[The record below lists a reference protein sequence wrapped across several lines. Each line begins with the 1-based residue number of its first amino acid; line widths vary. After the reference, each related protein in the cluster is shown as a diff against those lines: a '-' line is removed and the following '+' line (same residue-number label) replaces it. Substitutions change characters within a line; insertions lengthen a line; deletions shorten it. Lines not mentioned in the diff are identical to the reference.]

1 MKRAFCILLL
11 LLVLAPSARG
21 QAFAF
26 SDQVLTYTIRH
37 NLFPGD
43 IGTMTFRGKS
53 VQDRYQ
59 VDASLQAAVGNIY
72 TLECSY
78 GTLFQKD
85 AGLTPVSATRSQKE
99 KKYWAKGIY
108 DWSAPGVVH
117 MDVTKSTRVPRDETL
132 NWHGTVRDLLGMIW
146 WLRSRDYGRESLD
159 VPNALLLDHDALPV
173 RVTFNRKEIR
183 YGGKQTPV
191 IEVTVAQD
199 GKDALRLTLSD
210 NAQRIPLKFSIGLPF
225 GTIKGSLAR

>member
-11 LLVLAPSARG
+11 LVLAPYARG
-21 QAFAF
+21 QAFTF
-26 SDQVLTYTIRH
+26 SDQVLTYSIRH

-43 IGTMTFRGKS
+43 IGTMTFRGRNT
-53 VQDRYQ
+53 QDKYQ
-59 VDASLQAAVGNIY
+59 VDASLQAAVGSLY

-78 GTLFQKD
+78 GTLFCKD

-117 MDVTKSTRVPRDETL
+117 MDVTKSTRAPRDETL
-132 NWHGTVRDLLGMIW
+132 RWDGTVRDLLGMIW
-146 WLRSRDYGRESLD
+146 WLRSRDYGRESLNS
-159 VPNALLLDHDALPV
+159 PNALLLDHDALPV
-173 RVTFNRKEIR
+173 SVAYSRKEIR
-183 YGGKQTPV
+183 QGGKPTPV
-191 IEVTVAQD
+191 IEVIVSQD

-210 NAQRIPLKFSIGLPF
+210 DAQRIPLKFSIGLPF
-225 GTIKGSLAR
+225 GTIKGTLSR